1 MKSTLNRL
9 LINRDK
15 IHSELL
21 NGEAKEFNLI
31 GGMNNLIKIHVFEKH
46 PPLKIYFK
54 YPDSGYKA

>member
-15 IHSELL
+15 IHTELQ
-21 NGEAKEFNLI
+21 NDQTNEFNLI
-31 GGMNNLIKIHVFEKH
+31 GGMNDLIKINVYDKY

-54 YPDSGYKA
+54 YTDSGYKS